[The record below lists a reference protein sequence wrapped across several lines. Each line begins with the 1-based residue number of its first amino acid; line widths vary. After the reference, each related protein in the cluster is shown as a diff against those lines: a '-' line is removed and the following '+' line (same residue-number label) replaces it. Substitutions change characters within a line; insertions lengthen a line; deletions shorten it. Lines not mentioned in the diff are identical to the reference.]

1 MIWYQDLSYIRE
13 LEHVMLELLIHIQAV
28 WRSVYFW
35 VTIVHIFIYF
45 WQSGQITISI
55 DRRQTCSQENF
66 HFSYAI
72 CKNTSNRQ
80 HV

>member
-28 WRSVYFW
+28 WRSV
-35 VTIVHIFIYF
+35 YF